1 MNNLTVQFRADSAE
15 VFSRWELLQEF
26 SEGLSHP
33 ADTPL
38 GNRYYAAT
46 FDTAIDRSF
55 ALVQHDVP
63 VMLVRCNLLNGI
75 LGNYS
80 RPLALLM
87 SRANLE
93 AENERL
99 IREAFKVIDEI
110 ALQGA
115 VSVSVREDILG
126 PSLSLLGA
134 ACVSRGGA
142 PHVLQVGQCDLLLEQ
157 KKIHSGLRKSFH
169 SLVNWGRKNLSI
181 EYYNAQNPNPDMF
194 ERYRAFH
201 AVVAGRVTRSD
212 KSWRSMRD
220 WVLESGGEIALA
232 RLDERLVAGTM
243 TVDGAQKAV
252 YASGVYDRTLFD
264 KPLAHFPLYDAI
276 LRSRER
282 GLKYYELGDLPSK
295 GTVSDKEYNIGF
307 FKRGFASNVQMHLV
321 WTWQTKSAA
330 ESIPQ

>member
-1 MNNLTVQFRADSAE
+1 MNNLTVHFRADSTEA
-15 VFSRWELLQEF
+15 FSCWELLQEF
-26 SEGLSHP
+26 SEGLAHP

-55 ALVQHDVP
+55 ALVQGDAP
-63 VMLVRCNLLNGI
+63 VMLVRCNLLNGN

-80 RPLALLM
+80 RPISLLM
-87 SRANLE
+87 SRASPE
-93 AENERL
+93 DENKRL
-99 IREAFKVIDEI
+99 IREAFKVIDGI
-110 ALQGA
+110 AAQGA
-115 VSVSVREDILG
+115 ASVSVREDISG
-126 PSLSLLGA
+126 SALSPLGA
-134 ACVSRGGA
+134 ACVSRGGV
-142 PHVLQVGQCDLLLEQ
+142 PQVLQVGQCDLSLEQ
-157 KKIHSGLRKSFH
+157 KKIHSGLRKSFQ
-169 SLVNWGRKNLSI
+169 SLVNWGRKNLLI
-181 EYYNAQNPNPDMF
+181 EYYNAQNPSSDMF
-194 ERYRAFH
+194 ERYRKFH

-212 KSWRSMRD
+212 ASWQSMRD

-232 RLDERLVAGTM
+232 RFGERLVAGTM

-295 GTVSDKEYNIGF
+295 GTVTDKEYNIGF
-307 FKRGFASNVQMHLV
+307 FKRGFASNVQMHVV
-321 WTWQTKSAA
+321 WKW
-330 ESIPQ
+330 EVMVGVL